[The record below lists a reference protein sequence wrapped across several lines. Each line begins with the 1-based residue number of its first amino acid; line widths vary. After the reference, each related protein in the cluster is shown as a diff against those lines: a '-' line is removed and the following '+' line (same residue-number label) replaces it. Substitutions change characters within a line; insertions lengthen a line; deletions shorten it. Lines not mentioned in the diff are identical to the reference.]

1 MRNATIPRRTGA
13 RLFALFRV
21 LLLGMLQPVDEL
33 LHLLEEHA
41 LALRRVRLTVPLDD
55 RVFVEHIGCG
65 REKSEVSFRIQIG
78 SDSNASWQ
86 STTISR

>member
-33 LHLLEEHA
+33 LHLLQEHA

-55 RVFVEHIGCG
+55 RVLVEHIGCG
-65 REKSEVSFRIQIG
+65 GEKSVVSFRIQIG